1 MKYLI
6 SCLVFPIGICFG
18 QYDQLHETVKHID
31 SLVME
36 INTKRFSK
44 TVVVHD
50 TMSAMSGAKEKEI
63 KGYFVNGVLKK
74 VVVTFLHNE
83 RTREVYFG
91 PGKEYECKVIYI
103 KDYDPVSQGI
113 YAEVYVWERKLVK
126 SIVNDPLNIDEKNK
140 PERMIERSNYEIIV
154 KAHTK

>member
-18 QYDQLHETVKHID
+18 QYDQLPETVKHID
-31 SLVME
+31 SLVAG
-36 INTKRFSK
+36 INAKKLTK

-63 KGYFVNGVLKK
+63 KGYLENGVVKK
-74 VVVTFLHNE
+74 VVVSFLHNE
-83 RTREVYFG
+83 RIREVYFG

-126 SIVNDPLNIDEKNK
+126 SIITDPLNIDEKNK

-154 KAHTK
+154 KAHMK